1 MEGGR
6 GSTATGGLSG
16 TVALA
21 RSIVTHSAPCLCR
34 CMGSSTPCC
43 ATTAALLVGGGLWS
57 SCVRLLLQ
65 DLLGSRAIP
74 IPAGCAL
81 IVGDALEPL
90 ACATLGVGMQG
101 GMVHREQV
109 RRWCRRIRGHR
120 ERCSSG
126 NIRGLCIL
134 SGTRRSP
141 VCSSRRTARM
151 HPHEISA
158 YRPVWDGLVADR
170 RLVSPSPR
178 VPRPAAPP
186 PRLWSAPSGA

>member
-1 MEGGR
+1 MLLVNSNTESFHEHYMNSTIPVFALSEPMEGGR

-90 ACATLGVGMQG
+90 ACATLGVGMQ
-101 GMVHREQV
+101 
-109 RRWCRRIRGHR
+109 
-120 ERCSSG
+120 
-126 NIRGLCIL
+126 
-134 SGTRRSP
+134 
-141 VCSSRRTARM
+141 
-151 HPHEISA
+151 
-158 YRPVWDGLVADR
+158 
-170 RLVSPSPR
+170 
-178 VPRPAAPP
+178 
-186 PRLWSAPSGA
+186 